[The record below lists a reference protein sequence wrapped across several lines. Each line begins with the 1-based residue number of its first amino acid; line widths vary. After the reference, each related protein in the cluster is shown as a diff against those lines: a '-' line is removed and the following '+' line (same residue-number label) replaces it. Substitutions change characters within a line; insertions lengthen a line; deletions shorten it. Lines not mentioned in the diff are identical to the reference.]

1 MSLFGL
7 LSATAGFVKVRYLI
21 DKEVIDNVVFRFHY
35 RVTSAI
41 LFVFCI
47 LCTANSLIGN
57 PIDCLAGEAFKDRIH
72 VINTFCWITSTYTLP
87 HDPRN
92 VVGKDIAAHGLG
104 NHMTDGKETHHN
116 YYQWVPFVLFL
127 QGILFYLPHWFWK
140 SWEER
145 KMRQLSEGMRGSSV
159 DTKAERKERTNK
171 VVTYLIDSLHLHNA
185 YAYGYFLCE
194 ILNFVNV
201 VGNIFF
207 LDKFLGHAFLT
218 YGTKVLEYSNSDQAN
233 RTDPIITV
241 FPRLTK
247 CLFHKY
253 GSSGSLEKHDALC
266 VLPLNILNEKIFI
279 FLWFWFII
287 LSVMSVLA
295 LIYSLVI
302 GIHSP
307 IRKVILEKRFKYKV
321 PLGVST
327 IVTKTKVGDFL
338 LLHLLGQ
345 NMSTTGFRDV
355 LEEFSSRLNDYNN
368 FSTPTTMEMTPIYPK
383 LDGSK

>member
-7 LSATAGFVKVRYLI
+7 LSATAGFVKVRFLI
-21 DKEVIDNVVFRFHY
+21 DKEVIDNAVFRFHY
-35 RVTSAI
+35 RVTSAV
-41 LFVFCI
+41 LFVCCI

-57 PIDCLAGEAFKDRIH
+57 PIECLNEAFKDKIN
-72 VINTFCWITSTYTLP
+72 VINTFCWITSTFTLP
-87 HDPRN
+87 HEPSQI
-92 VVGKDIAAHGLG
+92 VGRHVAAHGLG
-104 NHMTDGKETHHN
+104 NHFITKQPTHHN

-127 QGILFYLPHWFWK
+127 QGIMFYLPHWFWK
-140 SWEER
+140 NWEER
-145 KMRQLSEGMRGSSV
+145 KIRQITEGMRGSSV
-159 DTKAERKERTNK
+159 DTKEDRKERTNK
-171 VVTYLIDSLHLHNA
+171 VVTYLMDSLHIHNA
-185 YAYGYFLCE
+185 YAFGYFLCE

-218 YGTKVLEYSNSDQAN
+218 YGTKVLEYSNQDQVN
-233 RTDPIITV
+233 RTDPMIAI

-247 CLFHKY
+247 CVFQKF
-253 GSSGSLEKHDALC
+253 GPSGSIELHDALC

-287 LSVMSVLA
+287 LAVMSGLA
-295 LIYSLVI
+295 LLYSLVI
-302 GIHSP
+302 VAYPP

-327 IVTKTKVGDFL
+327 IVAKTKVGDFL

-345 NMSTTGFRDV
+345 NMTTTVFRDV
-355 LEEFSSRLNDYNN
+355 LEEFSSKLNDYKNL
-368 FSTPTTMEMTPIYPK
+368 STPTAMEMKPIYPK
-383 LDGSK
+383 LDGST